1 MLKKH
6 REPAQETNKQNEHE
20 FAFCPLFYIKGNL
33 IFKAQFIMLASK
45 FHHFVSFAYA
55 NLALKTIFFLAKAR
69 QIYQNN
75 WAVFKTFMLFLNLL
89 FYVVFVWK

>member
-1 MLKKH
+1 MKRSQKKVLKKH

-55 NLALKTIFFLAKAR
+55 NLVLKTIFFLRKPAKF
-69 QIYQNN
+69 IKITGPFSKHLCYS
-75 WAVFKTFMLFLNLL
+75 
-89 FYVVFVWK
+89 